1 MLNSRKKKKSV
12 LLLGDIESVYIRSFI
27 TRFLKPCGFIVDVK
41 TDLSTPERNKKC
53 KDIANLLGI
62 RIIEK
67 KEQSITSKLNAL
79 QKIKMLNPLSK
90 ALKGMLY
97 SFYKLQSKVRGDY
110 DFVHVHYLYYEVLRN
125 AWRYKTSTN
134 KIIASWWGSDLFR
147 KDDVELEKCW
157 KYIKNFDLVTTD
169 SIDLEKGYF
178 ERIVRNR
185 EHSSTYK
192 RLYLGSEVADSI
204 DLQRN
209 NVERIIQEK
218 IIGDDKVIIAIGYNA
233 HKAQQH
239 LQVIEALGKLDV
251 EKKNR
256 IIILLQMTY
265 AVVDEAYPDLV
276 AKRAEELGFSVI
288 RFDKFLSNEEV
299 ANIRICTDIFI
310 NAQTTDAFCSTI
322 KEYMYARTY
331 LVNAKWLEYE
341 ELKEWGLKTRV
352 FESFA
357 EIPGIVEDVLCSND
371 EYLLDTNQ
379 RIIGE
384 KFCWDGCAEKWNK
397 VYEGLV

>member
-1 MLNSRKKKKSV
+1 MEKRKRV
-12 LLLGDIESVYIRSFI
+12 LILGDLESTYIRGFI
-27 TRFLKPCGFIVDVK
+27 TRFLVPCGYIVDIKTVLDTKERKEKCEKIAKELGVK
-41 TDLSTPERNKKC
+41 
-53 KDIANLLGI
+53 
-62 RIIEK
+62 IIEK
-67 KEQSITSKLNAL
+67 NELNITKQLTRW
-79 QKIKMLNPLSK
+79 QRIKILKPLATS
-90 ALKGMLY
+90 LKGALY
-97 SFYKLQSKVRGDY
+97 SYYKFRSKFCGEY

-147 KDDVELEKCW
+147 KGNAELEKCW

-169 SIDLEKGYF
+169 SIDLEKEYF

-209 NVERIIQEK
+209 NAKRIIQEK